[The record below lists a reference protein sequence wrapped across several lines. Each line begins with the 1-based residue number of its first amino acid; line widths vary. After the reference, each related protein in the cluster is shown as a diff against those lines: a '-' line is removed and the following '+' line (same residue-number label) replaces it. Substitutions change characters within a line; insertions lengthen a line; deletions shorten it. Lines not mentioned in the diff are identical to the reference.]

1 MTRQQEA
8 LFVTEFMYFSFRT
21 FMKVTEGT
29 WLDSNGNPFGIGHG
43 SGYVQKHGRY
53 QNWLRPTEPLADGLT
68 YYDYVHLSHTRQ
80 GKWITY
86 YHPESKG
93 PLVCQKPLESKF
105 LIYATTIFF
114 SNYILFFRHEQY
126 DLFKRESY
134 WPSWMPMELCRNHTS
149 RMSGMIFSD

>member
-1 MTRQQEA
+1 
-8 LFVTEFMYFSFRT
+8 
-21 FMKVTEGT
+21 MKVTEGT

-114 SNYILFFRHEQY
+114 PITFFSLDTSNMICSNENPTGRVGCPWSYAGITRHECQV
-126 DLFKRESY
+126 
-134 WPSWMPMELCRNHTS
+134 
-149 RMSGMIFSD
+149 